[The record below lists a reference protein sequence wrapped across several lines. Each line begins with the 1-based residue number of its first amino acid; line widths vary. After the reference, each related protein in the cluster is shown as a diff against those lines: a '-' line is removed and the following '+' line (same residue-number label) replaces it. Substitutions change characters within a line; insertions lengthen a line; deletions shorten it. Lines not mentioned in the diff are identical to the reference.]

1 MKRYKVIYERQVIK
15 KHSFW
20 QYAIEIIEARGL
32 MHAQKLA
39 HDHVKEMMKLEK
51 GYSLRINKIV
61 QVVYD
66 AD

>member
-1 MKRYKVIYERQVIK
+1 MNSYKVIYEIQVNK
-15 KHSFW
+15 KYSFW

-39 HDHVKEMMKLEK
+39 HDHLKEMKKLEK

-61 QVVYD
+61 QVISD